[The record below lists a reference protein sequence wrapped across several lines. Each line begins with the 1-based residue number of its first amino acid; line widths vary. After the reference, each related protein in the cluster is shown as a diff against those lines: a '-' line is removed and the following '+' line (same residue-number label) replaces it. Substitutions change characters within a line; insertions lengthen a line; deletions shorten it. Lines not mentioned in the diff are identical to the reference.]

1 MRMRNSRRWTVG
13 LVAVVAAAGLVACG
27 SDDDCKTVAA
37 GNAAAAL
44 IAAPTPP
51 PVKPPVKPPVVV
63 NPPKVNTP
71 PPTRATTTRATTTT
85 RTATRATTAPTATSK
100 ATTPTAIVPTNPVAL
115 TAGKKLR
122 QLSGEKAYYPTPL
135 VKQAPANVLIAQ
147 ESVRKLIAEQG
158 RFTKSTRYYS
168 PVTKRWYVY
177 HDDDT
182 YTSKKKVVPQDPY
195 DPFDIRNWTHPLSP
209 FNLTL
214 FIINGQP
221 ISNGPNVLNG
231 DYEDDEAPADTELG
245 TGPSADPSPSDAGNR
260 C

>member
-27 SDDDCKTVAA
+27 NDDDCKTVAT
-37 GNAAAAL
+37 GNIAAAL

-71 PPTRATTTRATTTT
+71 PPTRATSTRTTATT
-85 RTATRATTAPTATSK
+85 RTTTRATTAPTAT
-100 ATTPTAIVPTNPVAL
+100 VPTNPVAL
-115 TAGKKLR
+115 AAGKKLR
-122 QLSGEKAYYPTPL
+122 QLPNEQAYYPTPL

-209 FNLTL
+209 FNLRL
-214 FIINGQP
+214 LIINGQP
-221 ISNGPNVLNG
+221 VSNGPNVLNG
-231 DYEDDEAPADTELG
+231 DYEDDEAPADTGLG
-245 TGPSADPSPSDAGNR
+245 TEPSADPSPTDAGNR